1 MKKTA
6 QPTGATATNLRPLPI
21 QDRPDKVYHDPEKKP
36 NKLVRW
42 YQKWQENARRRFD
55 QNYYPRHERTPN
67 FIVRLL
73 YEFGFFIGDFVPL
86 TLNLIDGIYR
96 TLKRLLAFIVGLL
109 IEASTVV
116 VLIGTIIFSV
126 AHSIELLRR
135 AGATGGFEYVGVLM
149 FEIVFISSTA
159 ILTGMLMNWNPK
171 VFRTAGFW
179 FCSTAFMVGVGFVLW
194 SNISAMA
201 PTWEGKAIG
210 ILTPLLLIISEG
222 LLAFRNVETGKDTG
236 HLPYNLV
243 QWMRE
248 NQVSYEEIM
257 LAVEAFRKEQT
268 EGSDTQNVS
277 GSREEKLEESPLENL
292 ETSHPASSHL
302 ETGGMEKS
310 PTEKLETSR
319 LENLESGELENPPAK
334 NLEGGDLE
342 EVKLETS
349 KLEAGESSNLEKL
362 EEEKLETPKLE
373 TSRLEEKKLENQE
386 SLETGELET
395 SRQKLT
401 ESITSWKLE
410 NLPPRVE
417 NRAKPTSLK
426 VSTLE
431 GEKLEDQKLEDQKL
445 EAGELEKPESGD
457 LENLETSKLEE
468 SATGEMETSS
478 LEDLEVETGEQI
490 GELEEKLETP
500 KLEAGESSSV
510 ENLETGESSNLENQ
524 KQEKFT
530 KEDLE
535 HFSREELEA
544 MKGADPEDVAV
555 RILEREGELPGRP
568 RLKRLTGCTEWDARK
583 TLRELKK
590 ELNAS

>member
-1 MKKTA
+1 MEWYHEWQQKA
-6 QPTGATATNLRPLPI
+6 RNRY
-21 QDRPDKVYHDPEKKP
+21 QDG
-36 NKLVRW
+36 
-42 YQKWQENARRRFD
+42 
-55 QNYYPRHERTPN
+55 YYPKHKRMPN
-67 FIVRLL
+67 FIVRFL
-73 YEFGFFIGDFVPL
+73 YGIGYFLGDFVPL
-86 TLNLIDGIYR
+86 TLNLLEGIYR
-96 TLKRLLAFIVGLL
+96 TIQRLLAFIAELL
-109 IEASTVV
+109 IDASTGI
-116 VLIGTIIFSV
+116 VLVGSIVFSIT
-126 AHSIELLRR
+126 HSIELLR
-135 AGATGGFEYVGVLM
+135 AWGATDGLEYIGVLM
-149 FEIVFISSTA
+149 FEVVFISATA
-159 ILTGMLMNWNPK
+159 TLTKMLMKGKTPSFKN
-171 VFRTAGFW
+171 F
-179 FCSTAFMVGVGFVLW
+179 GFVFSISGFTMGILFVFW
-194 SNISAMA
+194 SNISGMA
-201 PTWEGKAIG
+201 DGWGGTVIG
-210 ILTPLLLIISEG
+210 GATPILLIISEG
-222 LLAFRNVETGKDTG
+222 LIAYRYMDETEDESKMMELIQRNQLSIGDVTKALEIY
-236 HLPYNLV
+236 LS
-243 QWMRE
+243 
-248 NQVSYEEIM
+248 NQ
-257 LAVEAFRKEQT
+257 RKMELESQKI
-268 EGSDTQNVS
+268 SSN
-277 GSREEKLEESPLENL
+277 REEEKFEESPLENL
-292 ETSHPASSHL
+292 ESGDLENPPTENR
-302 ETGGMEKS
+302 ETGD
-310 PTEKLETSR
+310 
-319 LENLESGELENPPAK
+319 LENPPAE
-334 NLEGGDLE
+334 N
-342 EVKLETS
+342 LETS
-349 KLEAGESSNLEKL
+349 
-362 EEEKLETPKLE
+362 KLE

-468 SATGEMETSS
+468 FATGEMETSS

-524 KQEKFT
+524 KQETSKVEKVEKEEKFT

>member
-1 MKKTA
+1 M
-6 QPTGATATNLRPLPI
+6 
-21 QDRPDKVYHDPEKKP
+21 P
-36 NKLVRW
+36 NV
-42 YQKWQENARRRFD
+42 
-55 QNYYPRHERTPN
+55 
-67 FIVRLL
+67 IVQSL
-73 YEFGFFIGDFVPL
+73 YSIGYFFGDFVPL
-86 TLNLIDGIYR
+86 VLNLIEGVYGTIR
-96 TLKRLLAFIVGLL
+96 RLLTFVSKLMID
-109 IEASTVV
+109 ASTGIILV
-116 VLIGTIIFSV
+116 GTICFSV
-126 AHSIELLRR
+126 FHSIELLRDL
-135 AGATGGFEYVGVLM
+135 GATGGQEYIGVLM
-149 FEIVFISSTA
+149 FEVVFISSTA
-159 ILTGMLMNWNPK
+159 TLTGMLMNGKKINFK
-171 VFRTAGFW
+171 GIGFVFSLAGFI
-179 FCSTAFMVGVGFVLW
+179 VGTFFVLW
-194 SNISAMA
+194 SNISGM
-201 PTWEGKAIG
+201 GSSIG
-210 ILTPLLLIISEG
+210 GRTIGLLTPILLIISEG
-222 LLAFRNVETGKDTG
+222 LIAYRYSDEMKEDETQVMEIIQRNELSVGDVMKAIEIYLANTRKVEWESQKISN
-236 HLPYNLV
+236 H
-243 QWMRE
+243 RE
-248 NQVSYEEIM
+248 
-257 LAVEAFRKEQT
+257 
-268 EGSDTQNVS
+268 
-277 GSREEKLEESPLENL
+277 EEKLEESP
-292 ETSHPASSHL
+292 
-302 ETGGMEKS
+302 
-310 PTEKLETSR
+310 

-386 SLETGELET
+386 SLET

-431 GEKLEDQKLEDQKL
+431 GEKLEDQKL

-500 KLEAGESSSV
+500 KLK
-510 ENLETGESSNLENQ
+510 TGESSNLENQ
-524 KQEKFT
+524 KQETSKVEKVEKEEKFT

-590 ELNAS
+590 KQNVS